1 MGFAMIYER
10 MHRHRD
16 DDERLKIDAMLRM
29 PGAEARYA
37 AARREAAGAFDVE
50 VG

>member
-1 MGFAMIYER
+1 VGFAMIYER
-10 MHRHRD
+10 LHRHRD

-29 PGAEARYA
+29 PGAEARYNA
-37 AARREAAGAFDVE
+37 SRIEAVGGFDVE